1 MDLARLGHAD
11 VRAWRAPLGLAVLL
25 VLVQVSGT
33 LSSGTTLRYDREAI
47 VAGGEWYRLV
57 SGHLYHYDSTHLAWN
72 LAGLALVAWLFVRE
86 YAPVQWLA
94 ILLGSTVAVDLGFL
108 VFEPQL
114 AWYVGFSG
122 VLHGLAAAGLVS
134 WWRRY
139 RDAMTLVASAVLALK
154 LGWEHAVGA
163 LPFTSGTLSIPVVHA
178 AHTYGAI
185 GGVVAGWLLGLRR
198 PRPAPSL

>member
-25 VLVQVSGT
+25 VLVQWSGT
-33 LSSGTTLRYDREAI
+33 FLSAATLRYDRAAI

-57 SGHLYHYDSTHLAWN
+57 SGHLYHHDATHLGWN

-86 YAPVQWLA
+86 YTPGQWLA
-94 ILLGSTVAVDLGFL
+94 ILLGSTVAVDVGFL
-108 VFEPQL
+108 ILEPQL
-114 AWYVGFSG
+114 TWYVGFSG

-134 WWRRY
+134 WWMRY
-139 RDAMTLVASAVLALK
+139 RDAMTLIASAVFALK
-154 LGWEHAVGA
+154 LGWEHTVGA
-163 LPFTSGTLSIPVVHA
+163 LPFTAETLSIPVVHA

-185 GGVVAGWLLGLRR
+185 GGAVTAWLLSARR

>member
-11 VRAWRAPLGLAVLL
+11 LGTWRAPLGLAALL
-25 VLVQVSGT
+25 VLVQWSGT
-33 LSSGTTLRYDREAI
+33 VLSGTTLRYDREAI

-57 SGHLYHYDSTHLAWN
+57 TGHLYHHDTTHLGWN

-86 YAPVQWLA
+86 YTSRQWLA
-94 ILLGSTVAVDLGFL
+94 VMVVSTVAIDLGFL
-108 VFEPQL
+108 ALEPQL

-122 VLHGLAAAGLVS
+122 VLHGLAAAGLVR
-134 WWRRY
+134 WWVRY
-139 RDAMTLVASAVLALK
+139 RDTMTLVASAVLAAK

-163 LPFTSGTLSIPVVHA
+163 LPFTAETLSIPVVHE

-185 GGVVAGWLLGLRR
+185 GGVVAAWLLAVRR
-198 PRPAPSL
+198 ARPPPSL